1 MNLTSTLESSFSGS
15 VRCPGDK
22 SISQRI
28 LMVGSLINEPIKIE
42 GFLDGEDPLS
52 TMRALNQMG
61 ADIEIHPNNIIQIK
75 KSLTGLK
82 EPSDPLDLGNSGTG
96 LRLMLGMTAGLGI
109 KITFIGDSSL
119 SQRPMKRVLNPLK
132 AMGADI
138 TSDDG
143 MLPIELNH
151 SVLDDD
157 FIYELPVASAQVK
170 SCILLAGLA
179 AQKAVTI
186 IEPIQTRDHTERMLK
201 QFGAN
206 IAIEQ
211 KDSKNIISLESKASL
226 EAIDYQVVGDI
237 SSAAFLIVGALISE
251 SEKLEVCGVGM
262 NPSRIGI
269 LSVLKDMGA
278 QIEIKNTREESGEPM
293 ADLVILPSKL
303 SGVTLDGSIIPNIID
318 EIPILSIAAAFAEG
332 DTIIRDAAELRVKE
346 SDRLSA
352 ISNGLAKLGVVHDN
366 LDDGIK
372 IQGNPGLLDI
382 PRPVQ
387 IDSSHDHRIAMSFLI
402 AGLNCNQPITVL
414 ECDNI
419 FTSFPTF
426 LELTASLGYDIE
438 K

>member
-22 SISQRI
+22 SISQRV

-42 GFLDGEDPLS
+42 GFLEGEDPLS

-61 ADIEIHPNNIIQIK
+61 ADIAIHPNNIFQIK
-75 KSLTGLK
+75 KSITGLK

-109 KITFIGDSSL
+109 KTTFIGDSSL

-143 MLPIELNH
+143 MLPIELNS

-201 QFGAN
+201 HFGAN
-206 IAIEQ
+206 ITIDQ
-211 KDSKNIISLESKASL
+211 KDSKNIISLKGKASL
-226 EAIDYQVVGDI
+226 KAKDYQVVGDI
-237 SSAAFLIVGALISE
+237 SSAAFLIVGALISK
-251 SEKLEVCGVGM
+251 SKKLEVCGVGM

-278 QIEIKNTREESGEPM
+278 QIEIKNAREESGEPI
-293 ADLVILPSKL
+293 ADLVVLPSKL
-303 SGVTLDGSIIPNIID
+303 SGVTLEGAIIPNIID

-332 DTIIRDAAELRVKE
+332 DTIIRDSAELRVKE

-352 ISNGLAKLGVVHDN
+352 ISSGLAKLGVVHEN

-372 IQGNPGLLDI
+372 IHGNLGLLHI
-382 PRPVQ
+382 PGPVQ
-387 IDSSHDHRIAMSFLI
+387 IDSFHDHRIAMSFLI

-426 LELTASLGYDIE
+426 LELTASLGYKIE